1 MVVSVKVVS
10 VKDVADGLALLA
22 GIIRDTRA
30 IVQAVNDGRAFL
42 KSHSP
47 QTIPTLVALLEE
59 IQVTIVGLAEVAKL
73 LTGFAFNQ
81 SKAMSDAETVRFNHY
96 LIKRQAKV
104 KKLRGR
110 IRSLKG
116 SCDKINQLRAQVE
129 RDAEGRNMKSIWGL
143 FGTKVRLRSKELS
156 QTLSDFYGADQKIIL
171 AIEDLLR
178 LADDAIEDIRGALG
192 EPGYMYGINVPIAAA
207 RLQLYAAAFKQSD
220 EQLDQL
226 VEDINL
232 QVRAL
237 EAA

>member
-22 GIIRDTRA
+22 GIVRDTRA

-42 KSHSP
+42 KSQSP
-47 QTIPTLVALLEE
+47 QTIPTLVALLGE

-81 SKAMSDAETVRFNHY
+81 SKAMSDAETVRFNDY
-96 LIKRQAKV
+96 LIKRQARV
-104 KKLRGR
+104 KKLRGQ
-110 IRSLKG
+110 ISSLKG
-116 SCDKINQLRAQVE
+116 SCDKINLLSAEVE
-129 RDAEGRNMKSIWGL
+129 RDAGRRNMKSMWGL
-143 FGTKVRLRSKELS
+143 LGAKVRLRSKDLS
-156 QTLSDFYGADQKIIL
+156 RTLSDFYGADQKIIL

-178 LADDAIEDIRGALG
+178 RADDAILDIQGALG

-207 RLQLYAAAFKQSD
+207 RLQLYAAAFKQSE

-226 VEDINL
+226 VEDINI
-232 QVRAL
+232 QVKAL
-237 EAA
+237 KAA